1 MTTETTT
8 TRDFLNINEV
18 HEVSSY
24 PYGRLRTKAFFSI
37 EFVAKKGFRN
47 VFQTIDPKTGRV
59 NAPKKSTY
67 SLFAFQTKDEN
78 GFIRNGSWGHSLNNE
93 QINKLTNFIYTNK
106 DSFCLTPEMVK
117 FIAADLL
124 GIIKAGLV
132 WADGNKKAMFEAL
145 KPELDKLVS
154 IASTGD
160 IELFNGFKIDVEA
173 LENIKNNASEDEK
186 VKLVART
193 YQVIDNK
200 VIYTAPTV
208 TAPAPAPVAVAPE
221 VVHVAPVAVAPAP
234 VAPATQLGLFGGEK
248 TVRVAPTTQL
258 SLF

>member
-8 TRDFLNINEV
+8 RQILNINET
-18 HEVSSY
+18 HEVASY

-47 VFQTIDPKTGRV
+47 VFQTIDPKSGRL

-78 GFIRNGSWGHSLNNE
+78 GFIRNGSLGPSLNNE
-93 QINKLTNFIYTNK
+93 QINKFTNFIYTNK

-117 FIAADLL
+117 FIAVDLI

-132 WADGNKKAMFEAL
+132 WADGNKKAMFETL
-145 KPELDKLVS
+145 KPELDKLVQV
-154 IASTGD
+154 ANTGD
-160 IELFNGFKIDVEA
+160 IELLNGFKIDVETI
-173 LENIKNNASEDEK
+173 ENIKNSATEDEK
-186 VKLVART
+186 VKLVAKT

-208 TAPAPAPVAVAPE
+208 TAPAPVE
-221 VVHVAPVAVAPAP
+221 VVAPVAVTPAPAVSP
-234 VAPATQLGLFGGEK
+234 AVAPATQLGLFGGEK
-248 TVRVAPTTQL
+248 TVRTAPATQL

>member
-8 TRDFLNINEV
+8 TREILNINEV

-47 VFQTIDPKTGRV
+47 VFQTIDPKSGRL

-78 GFIRNGSWGHSLNNE
+78 GFIRNGCWGHSLNNE
-93 QINKLTNFIYTNK
+93 SINKFTNFIYTNK

-117 FIAADLL
+117 FLAVDII

-132 WADGNKKAMFEAL
+132 WADGNKKAMIEVL
-145 KPELDKLVS
+145 RPELDKLVQV
-154 IASTGD
+154 ANTGD
-160 IELFNGFKIDVEA
+160 IELLNGFKIDVDA
-173 LENIKNNASEDEK
+173 LENIKNNATEDEK
-186 VKLVART
+186 VKLV
-193 YQVIDNK
+193 
-200 VIYTAPTV
+200 
-208 TAPAPAPVAVAPE
+208 PVSHALISGSQIIKLPVATPAVAPVE
-221 VVHVAPVAVAPAP
+221 VVAPVADPAVAPAVSP
-234 VAPATQLGLFGGEK
+234 AVAPATQLGLFGGEK